1 MKADANF
8 TTNWRG
14 AFMAYAP
21 IVLWVCVI
29 FYLSSPSGS
38 MAETSR
44 IIGPLLKFL
53 VPSISDETVQDVHGY
68 IRKAAHLTEYA
79 ILAFLT
85 LLALSR
91 SLIDRLYRF
100 RFLLPIVFVA
110 LIASIDEFNQS
121 FEASR
126 TGSVRDVLLDITGGV
141 LMIALLWLIKW
152 PRPPKSQQ
160 QHSDRS

>member
-1 MKADANF
+1 
-8 TTNWRG
+8 
-14 AFMAYAP
+14 MAYAP
-21 IVLWVCVI
+21 IVLCVCVI

-53 VPSISDETVQDVHGY
+53 VPSISDETLQDVHGY

-91 SLIDRLYRF
+91 SSIDRLHRF
-100 RFLLPIVFVA
+100 RFV
-110 LIASIDEFNQS
+110 
-121 FEASR
+121 
-126 TGSVRDVLLDITGGV
+126 
-141 LMIALLWLIKW
+141 
-152 PRPPKSQQ
+152 
-160 QHSDRS
+160 